1 MKIAQTSTNSV
12 ALVYSYKF
20 WNSWEVHK
28 DVLRL
33 RGGLQQ
39 QVGVGQE
46 LGQQGHPGHQECSY
60 DLELTH

>member
-1 MKIAQTSTNSV
+1 MKIAQTSTHSV

-33 RGGLQQ
+33 
-39 QVGVGQE
+39 
-46 LGQQGHPGHQECSY
+46 LGGHPAAGWGWTGTWPTGPSRTPGV
-60 DLELTH
+60 LILS